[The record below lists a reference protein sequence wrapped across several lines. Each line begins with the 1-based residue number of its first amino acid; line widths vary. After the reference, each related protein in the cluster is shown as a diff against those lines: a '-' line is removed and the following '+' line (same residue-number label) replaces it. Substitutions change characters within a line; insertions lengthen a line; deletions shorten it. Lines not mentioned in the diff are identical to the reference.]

1 MPDEDNDKNEKGEE
15 EKGEEEKGE
24 EEKEPRRYDASDRDT
39 DDQVGIDTILA
50 PDDADDDED
59 ALKVLP
65 IPETPPAYTSDMPYD
80 KD

>member
-1 MPDEDNDKNEKGEE
+1 MPDEDNDKKEKGEE
-15 EKGEEEKGE
+15 
-24 EEKEPRRYDASDRDT
+24 EPRRYDASDRDT

>member
-1 MPDEDNDKNEKGEE
+1 MPDEDNDKKEKGEE
-15 EKGEEEKGE
+15 EE
-24 EEKEPRRYDASDRDT
+24 EPRRYDASDRDT

>member
-1 MPDEDNDKNEKGEE
+1 MPDEDNDKKEKGEE

-24 EEKEPRRYDASDRDT
+24 EEPRRYDASDRDT

>member
-1 MPDEDNDKNEKGEE
+1 MPDEDNDKKEKGEE

-24 EEKEPRRYDASDRDT
+24 EEPRRYDASDRDT

-65 IPETPPAYTSDMPYD
+65 IPETPPAYTSDMP
-80 KD
+80 